1 MADSLMSIAAS
12 PRAATSPAV
21 SIGMP
26 VYNGAK
32 FIREALDSLL
42 AQSFRDFELIISD
55 NASTDETQS
64 LCEAYARQDSR
75 ISYIRQ
81 AKNLGAVPNFLFVLR
96 QSRGTYFMWAAHDD
110 IWAANWLETLV
121 NAFRP
126 EDFALRGALHFI
138 WKGGTV
144 VERCPADYRRGQYLR
159 FFMGKETTRNARN
172 MYVYSLFRRE
182 QVLAL
187 NFAPLLQDV
196 YSWDYLFVFQ
206 MIEKGN
212 LRSIPATYQTYRL
225 HEASDGSRV
234 MRQYTTPQRLIFK
247 VHPLSYYGDYVR
259 VAPRRVKPLLVMA
272 APFKHGF
279 NQAQLWW
286 RGFRKI
292 VLGLENV

>member
-1 MADSLMSIAAS
+1 MADTLTSIAAS
-12 PRAATSPAV
+12 PAAGPAV

-42 AQSFRDFELIISD
+42 AQSFADFELIISD
-55 NASTDETQS
+55 NASTDDTQTICQS
-64 LCEAYARQDSR
+64 YARQDLR
-75 ISYIRQ
+75 VTYIRQ
-81 AKNLGAVPNFLFVLR
+81 EQNLGAVRNFLFVLR

-110 IWAANWLETLV
+110 VWSPNWLEALV
-121 NAFRP
+121 SEFRP
-126 EDFALRGALHFI
+126 GDFALRGALRFI
-138 WKGGTV
+138 WKGGAV
-144 VERCPADYRRGQYLR
+144 VERCPADYRRGAYLR

-182 QVLAL
+182 QVAAL

-212 LRSIPATYQTYRL
+212 LRSIPATFQTYRL

-234 MRQYTTPQRLIFK
+234 MREYTTPQRLIFK
-247 VHPLSYYGDYVR
+247 VHPLSYYSRYVQM
-259 VAPRRVKPLLVMA
+259 APSGVKPLLVLA
-272 APFKHGF
+272 APFKHCL

-292 VLGLENV
+292 ILGLENL

>member
-1 MADSLMSIAAS
+1 VAEALTATAPAPPGAAG
-12 PRAATSPAV
+12 PAV

-26 VYNGAK
+26 VYNGAE
-32 FIREALDSLL
+32 FIRAALDSLL
-42 AQSFRDFELIISD
+42 AQSFGDFELIISD
-55 NASTDETQS
+55 NASTDETQTI
-64 LCEAYARQDSR
+64 CETYARQDSR
-75 ISYIRQ
+75 ITYIRQ
-81 AKNLGAVPNFLFVLR
+81 PRNLGAVPNFLFVLR
-96 QSRGTYFMWAAHDD
+96 QARGRYFMWAAHDD
-110 IWAANWLETLV
+110 IWAENWLETLV

-138 WKGGTV
+138 WKDGEV

-182 QVLAL
+182 QVMAL

-225 HEASDGSRV
+225 HAASDGSRV
-234 MRQYTTPQRLIFK
+234 MRQYTTPQRLLFK
-247 VHPLSYYGDYVR
+247 VHPLSYYAQYVQ
-259 VAPRRVKPLLVMA
+259 VAPARIKPVLVVA
-272 APFKHGF
+272 APFKHCL
-279 NQAQLWW
+279 NQVQLWW